1 MNILM
6 MTMIQQIAQQTG
18 VALPQLPVPG
28 AAQISL
34 LAPPPFTSARAPYY
48 TLVAP
53 VGTTAPPVGTAPVPS
68 PVSSFGM
75 TSLLAPSVAKPVSAS
90 VAQPQR
96 PVSTLPAA
104 TPARDVAPT

>member
-34 LAPPPFTSARAPYY
+34 PAPPMFTSAGAPYY
-48 TLVAP
+48 TSVAP
-53 VGTTAPPVGTAPVPS
+53 VGTAAPPVSTALVPS
-68 PVSSFGM
+68 PVSGFGM
-75 TSLLAPSVAKPVSAS
+75 TSLLAPSVVEPVFAS
-90 VAQPQR
+90 IA
-96 PVSTLPAA
+96 
-104 TPARDVAPT
+104 